1 MALVKTVE
9 MRVLADAGDAQAK
22 LDELDAK
29 AKELGSEDVKMRF
42 RVDDGDAKTQFDDL
56 KARADELGLKDV
68 TIKVKVDGKGRAIAD
83 LQAVRAEA
91 DKAGG
96 GSGGPNKIQSLLGKL
111 FGVGGS
117 GADAGGAGGAG
128 SIPLEGLSGG
138 MLAGIAAAV
147 PLLEAALV
155 EVTGLVSGFAAA
167 GAGAGAFALLA
178 RPAVK
183 SVETAYAAL
192 NAAQQKYH
200 AAQAKEAAD
209 PTKANQTALAGA
221 TLNLKLAQE
230 AIHKLPADEQSAIS
244 GIRNITTEFG
254 HMSKAFEPQVF
265 KVFAA
270 GLGVIRNLL
279 PAIVP
284 FANTFANSL
293 DKLLQ
298 QAGKFTQS
306 KGFEQFLGQFHS
318 LEGPALN
325 SIGEGVGK
333 VATAFGKL
341 LTSMSGKDVAHS
353 INIAFGGIAGTI
365 DIVTGAV
372 RRLMSN
378 WDGMSAA
385 ARAVGRAVS
394 SAFSSIGSTAK
405 ADADQVT
412 GAFDTMRHGVAAAI
426 DAVISYVEALPGKIK
441 GAFAGAAGWLVSAGA
456 AIIEGLIN
464 GIESMVGAAVGAAE
478 HVGSSIVGAIT
489 GVLHIRSPSQVMHVI
504 GQQTMQGLVAGMQS
518 QLPALEATAR
528 KAAALI
534 SARVKT
540 EVAYAKGVAASAVSG
555 LGLTSIDLT
564 QGTVAT
570 GMQSYLASIKTFTA
584 DIKALSSQHL
594 NKSLLQQLIGAGPV
608 TGDQYAQSILQGGG
622 AGQVNALYK
631 QIQKQSALLGAQ
643 AAMSMYGGKVTPASD
658 GKLDVTVDVRLTT
671 QKQDF
676 ALEVV
681 KVLKEYKRN
690 GGGRALGI
698 A

>member
-96 GSGGPNKIQSLLGKL
+96 GGEGGPNKIQSLLGKL
-111 FGVGGS
+111 FGVGS

-178 RPAVK
+178 EPAVK
-183 SVETAYAAL
+183 KVETAYAKL
-192 NAAQQKYH
+192 NAAVTAFH
-200 AAQAKEAAD
+200 AAQAKESAD
-209 PTKANQTALAGA
+209 PTKTNQTALATA
-221 TLNLKLAQE
+221 ALNLKLAQE

-306 KGFEQFLGQFHS
+306 KGFEQFMKQFQS

-341 LTSMSGKDVAHS
+341 ITSMSGKDVAHS
-353 INIAFGGIAGTI
+353 INIAFDGIAGAI
-365 DIVTGAV
+365 SIVTGAV
-372 RRLMSN
+372 KKLMSN
-378 WDGMSAA
+378 WDGMSSAA
-385 ARAVGRAVS
+385 ARNAHEVAASFDSIRHGAAEMADGAVA
-394 SAFSSIGSTAK
+394 
-405 ADADQVT
+405 
-412 GAFDTMRHGVAAAI
+412 AFDSLRHGVAAAI
-426 DAVISYVEALPGKIK
+426 DGVISYTEALPGKIK
-441 GAFAGAAGWLVSAGA
+441 GVFAGAGGWLVSAGA
-456 AIIEGLIN
+456 AIIEGLIH
-464 GIESMVGAAVGAAE
+464 GVESMLGAAVGAIE
-478 HVGSSIVGAIT
+478 HVGSAIIGAAK
-489 GVLHIRSPSQVMHVI
+489 GFLHIRSPSMVIHVI
-504 GQQTMQGLVAGMQS
+504 GQMTMQGLVAG
-518 QLPALEATAR
+518 AAV
-528 KAAALI
+528 AAAR
-534 SARVKT
+534 AGGDR
-540 EVAYAKGVAASAVSG
+540 
-555 LGLTSIDLT
+555 
-564 QGTVAT
+564 
-570 GMQSYLASIKTFTA
+570 
-584 DIKALSSQHL
+584 
-594 NKSLLQQLIGAGPV
+594 LQWP
-608 TGDQYAQSILQGGG
+608 
-622 AGQVNALYK
+622 
-631 QIQKQSALLGAQ
+631 
-643 AAMSMYGGKVTPASD
+643 
-658 GKLDVTVDVRLTT
+658 R
-671 QKQDF
+671 
-676 ALEVV
+676 
-681 KVLKEYKRN
+681 R
-690 GGGRALGI
+690 
-698 A
+698 